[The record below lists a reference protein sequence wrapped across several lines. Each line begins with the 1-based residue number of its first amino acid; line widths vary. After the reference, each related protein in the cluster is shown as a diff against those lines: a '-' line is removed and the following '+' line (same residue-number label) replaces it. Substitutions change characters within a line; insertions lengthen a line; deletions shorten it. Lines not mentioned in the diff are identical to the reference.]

1 MSGLKPPGQ
10 LQMEGNLAKNW
21 KEWGRSFDLYAMAT
35 ELYKKPEPVQCA
47 TFVHVAGP
55 AAQRVYATLTF
66 ADDKK
71 DKLQVLKTKFK
82 QYCEPKRNLSVLRY
96 MFNSRSQKVD
106 EPFDTYLTT
115 LKSLVRECEFGDI
128 ENSLLRDRIV
138 CGVKDTKTRE
148 KLLQEE
154 NLTLE
159 KCVNI
164 CQVNEISATHVK
176 ALQTELDLAQRTH
189 EINRVTSK
197 AKYGSK
203 PATRRKTATRHSET
217 GAKSV
222 CDFCTYEHYTNRCP
236 AEFEKCNSCHKVGHF
251 SKSKICKARRNPR
264 PKVVREINDSS
275 SDDDSMQYDVAG
287 VKLQDQTNQ
296 LEDW

>member
-21 KEWGRSFDLYAMAT
+21 KEWGRSFDVYAMAT

-47 TFVHVAGP
+47 TFLHMAGP

-66 ADDKK
+66 ADDEK

-164 CQVNEISATHVK
+164 CQVNEISATHIK

-189 EINRVTSK
+189 EINRVDIQSQ
-197 AKYGSK
+197 
-203 PATRRKTATRHSET
+203 
-217 GAKSV
+217 
-222 CDFCTYEHYTNRCP
+222 
-236 AEFEKCNSCHKVGHF
+236 
-251 SKSKICKARRNPR
+251 IW
-264 PKVVREINDSS
+264 
-275 SDDDSMQYDVAG
+275 Q
-287 VKLQDQTNQ
+287 
-296 LEDW
+296 